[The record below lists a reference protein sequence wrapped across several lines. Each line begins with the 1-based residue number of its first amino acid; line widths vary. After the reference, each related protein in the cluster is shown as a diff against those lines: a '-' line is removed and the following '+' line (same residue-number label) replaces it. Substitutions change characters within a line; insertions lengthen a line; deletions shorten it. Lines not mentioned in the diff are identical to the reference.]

1 MLIKKHNYLV
11 KLIIIIVALSLLA
24 LGLTLFSHQAMAD
37 TQNQAVAQGYSATSN
52 LQPGT
57 IVSLNPTNANQ
68 VEPLNYNSISQMF
81 GVVVLPSQS
90 AITLGQSNDSNQVY
104 VTNFGKHNVLVSNQ
118 NGPIKVGGY
127 ISISSISGV
136 GMAANTSQKLVLGQA
151 AASFNGTANVVGSEV
166 IKNSLNQ
173 SQTVEIGTIPVVIS
187 IEDNPL
193 KSGPVGL
200 PTILEK
206 ISKFATNKSV
216 SAYRVYLG
224 ALVVLLGT
232 ILAITIVYAGVKNG
246 LISIGRNPL
255 AKKIIGAK
263 LFKLVITGIFVLIVS
278 FGAAYL
284 ILVI

>member
-216 SAYRVYLG
+216 SADRVYLG

>member
-104 VTNFGKHNVLVSNQ
+104 VTNFGKHDVLVSNQ

-216 SAYRVYLG
+216 SADRVYLG